1 MDSFSK
7 YLKYKTKYLNLL
19 NKMLQNGGYNCPK
32 CLSMM
37 SPKAL
42 KCDNCGQ
49 KQSALLDIK
58 DEPSAEPQVVP
69 VQGALLDIK
78 DEPSAEEIQKIK
90 EKRMKMTERLL
101 SNSKLSITE
110 PKDVLDFQ
118 EITELDQPESVVNIM
133 AYAGENP
140 EELYI
145 RLSKTMKIF
154 ENDEDK
160 FKKDLEFNI
169 TSPYGYTYV
178 SLLED
183 GFAIGMALW
192 AKNCDFVWFK
202 FIADKKLS
210 LFIIANCIIIEKT
223 KGRTSFPNYYCPT
236 SAFLYGKYRCDI
248 VNSGFKND
256 LPDGMVRILKHP
268 VVLYAAKLGRLSG
281 DSFIHDW
288 IEDRKKNKDDEGYT
302 YHKSINY

>member
-32 CLSMM
+32 CLSKM

-49 KQSALLDIK
+49 EQGASLDIK
-58 DEPSAEPQVVP
+58 DEPSVEPQVVP

-110 PKDVLDFQ
+110 PKDVLEFQ

-154 ENDEDK
+154 EDNEDK

-169 TSPYGYTYV
+169 TSSP
-178 SLLED
+178 
-183 GFAIGMALW
+183 
-192 AKNCDFVWFK
+192 
-202 FIADKKLS
+202 
-210 LFIIANCIIIEKT
+210 
-223 KGRTSFPNYYCPT
+223 R
-236 SAFLYGKYRCDI
+236 
-248 VNSGFKND
+248 
-256 LPDGMVRILKHP
+256 
-268 VVLYAAKLGRLSG
+268 G
-281 DSFIHDW
+281 D
-288 IEDRKKNKDDEGYT
+288 T
-302 YHKSINY
+302 